1 MAMDPVGARQR
12 QNLVDEVFRMTRAL
26 VLSALIALMGVPSMA
41 QAPQAPLFA
50 FTSSDSAA
58 TWQAVNDGVMG
69 GVSDGRFRITQR
81 QTLEFYG
88 TLSLE
93 NNGGFA
99 SVRSRPR
106 TLGLQTGDTLVAR
119 VRGDGREYQLNLYTS
134 ERMRAFSYRAPLKT
148 RAGEWIE
155 VAIALD
161 RFEATSFGRVLRG
174 AGPVDPRS
182 VTSIGFLLAEKTPGP
197 FALEVAWINVL
208 RGPGR

>member
-1 MAMDPVGARQR
+1 M
-12 QNLVDEVFRMTRAL
+12 
-26 VLSALIALMGVPSMA
+26 IALMGAPLLA
-41 QAPQAPLFA
+41 QAPQVPLFA
-50 FTSSDSAA
+50 FASPDAA
-58 TWQAVNDGVMG
+58 AAWQAVNDGVMG
-69 GVSDGRFRITQR
+69 GVSDGRFRITEH

-148 RAGEWIE
+148 LAGEWID
-155 VAIALD
+155 VAVALD
-161 RFEATSFGRVLRG
+161 RFEATSFGRVLPG

-197 FALEVAWINVL
+197 FALEVARIAIS
-208 RGPGR
+208 RTPGR

>member
-1 MAMDPVGARQR
+1 MDPVGAPQRQR
-12 QNLVDEVFRMTRAL
+12 RMNEVFRMARAL
-26 VLSALIALMGVPSMA
+26 VIPALIALMGAPSMA
-41 QAPQAPLFA
+41 QAPQVPRFA
-50 FTSSDSAA
+50 FASPDAA
-58 TWQAVNDGVMG
+58 AAWQAVNDGVMG
-69 GVSDGRFRITQR
+69 GVSDGRFRITER

-106 TLGLQTGDTLVAR
+106 TLGLQTGDTLVVR

-134 ERMRAFSYRAPLKT
+134 ERMRAFSYRAPVKT
-148 RAGEWIE
+148 RSGEWIE
-155 VAIALD
+155 VAVPLD

-197 FALEVAWINVL
+197 FALEVAWIKVL

>member
-1 MAMDPVGARQR
+1 MV
-12 QNLVDEVFRMTRAL
+12 VSAL
-26 VLSALIALMGVPSMA
+26 VALMGVSSMA
-41 QAPQAPLFA
+41 QAPQVPLFA
-50 FTSSDSAA
+50 FASPDVAGG
-58 TWQAVNDGVMG
+58 WQAVNDGVMG
-69 GVSDGRFRITQR
+69 GVSDGRFRITER

-119 VRGDGREYQLNLYTS
+119 VRGDGREYQLNLYVS
-134 ERMRAFSYRAPLKT
+134 GRMRAFSYRAPVQT
-148 RAGEWIE
+148 RSGEWID
-155 VAIALD
+155 VAVPLD

-174 AGPVDPRS
+174 EGPVDPRS

-197 FALEVAWINVL
+197 FLLEVAWVKVL
-208 RGPGR
+208 RGPAR

>member
-1 MAMDPVGARQR
+1 MLHVMV
-12 QNLVDEVFRMTRAL
+12 VSV
-26 VLSALIALMGVPSMA
+26 LIALLGVSTMA
-41 QAPQAPLFA
+41 QAPQVPLFA
-50 FTSSDSAA
+50 FVSPDAA
-58 TWQAVNDGVMG
+58 AVWQAVNDGVMG
-69 GVSDGRFRITQR
+69 GVSDGRFRITER

-119 VRGDGREYQLNLYTS
+119 VRGDGREYQLNLYTAD
-134 ERMRAFSYRAPLKT
+134 RMMAFSYRAPVKT
-148 RAGEWIE
+148 RTGEWLE
-155 VAIALD
+155 VRIPLD
-161 RFEATSFGRVLRG
+161 AFEATSFGRVVRG

-182 VTSIGFLLAEKTPGP
+182 VTAVGFLLAEKSPGP
-197 FALEVAWINVL
+197 FLLEVAWIKVL

>member
-1 MAMDPVGARQR
+1 
-12 QNLVDEVFRMTRAL
+12 
-26 VLSALIALMGVPSMA
+26 MA
-41 QAPQAPLFA
+41 QTPQVALFGFA
-50 FTSSDSAA
+50 SPDAA
-58 TWQAVNDGVMG
+58 AAWQAVNDGVMG
-69 GVSDGRFRITQR
+69 GVSDGRFRITDR

-119 VRGDGREYQLNLYTS
+119 VRGDGREYQLNLYASGRT
-134 ERMRAFSYRAPLKT
+134 RAFSYRAPLQT

-155 VAIALD
+155 VAVPLD

-174 AGPVDPRS
+174 AGPVDPGS
-182 VTSIGFLLAEKTPGP
+182 VTSIGFLLGEKTPGP
-197 FALEVAWINVL
+197 FALEVGWIKVL
-208 RGPGR
+208 RGTGR

>member
-1 MAMDPVGARQR
+1 
-12 QNLVDEVFRMTRAL
+12 
-26 VLSALIALMGVPSMA
+26 MGVASMA
-41 QAPQAPLFA
+41 QSPHIPLFA
-50 FTSSDSAA
+50 FASPDTAA
-58 TWQAVNDGVMG
+58 EWQVVNDGVMG
-69 GVSDGRFRITQR
+69 GMSVGRFRMTER
-81 QTLEFYG
+81 QTMEFSG

-119 VRGDGREYQLNLYTS
+119 VRGDGRAYQLNLAAS
-134 ERMRAFSYRAPLKT
+134 WRRRAFSYRAEVQT

-155 VAIALD
+155 VAVPLD

-174 AGPVDPRS
+174 ADPVDPRS
-182 VTSIGFLLAEKTPGP
+182 VTSIGFLLAEKAPGP
-197 FALEVAWINVL
+197 FMLEVAWIKVL